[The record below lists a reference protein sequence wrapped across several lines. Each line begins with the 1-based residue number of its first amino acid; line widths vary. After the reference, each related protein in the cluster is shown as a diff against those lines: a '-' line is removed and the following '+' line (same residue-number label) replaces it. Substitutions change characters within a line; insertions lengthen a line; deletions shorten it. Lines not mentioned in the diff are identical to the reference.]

1 MVVVGQGCR
10 GWAAAPI
17 LLPDRESMELL
28 GTALRRPRMS
38 PTPEKAEQRN
48 RESSSKV
55 TLLESMDQTLPEV
68 SHTSGFS
75 SYKSQ

>member
-1 MVVVGQGCR
+1 
-10 GWAAAPI
+10 
-17 LLPDRESMELL
+17 MELL

-48 RESSSKV
+48 GESSSKV
-55 TLLESMDQTLPEV
+55 TLLESTDQTLPEV